1 MKIMH
6 KSPDLT
12 LLVALW
18 LLLGIG
24 IVFALPQMLA
34 LWSIT
39 SILQFATLLALVA
52 LGQSL
57 VVMAGGGGIDLS
69 VGGNVSLSAV
79 IGMLA
84 LQQGIN
90 PALLPVICMLSGSAA
105 GALNG
110 LLVARLRLWPL
121 IVTLGSFYLFS
132 GLALALTGGAAI
144 SGVPVELAQWGRG
157 ANFAIPLPF
166 LTCVI
171 PAFFIAWLI
180 LSKSAWGK
188 WVYACGFNEHATR
201 LVGIP
206 VDRLRLLVYCLS
218 GLLAGCAGFISLSW
232 LGSARPEIGVN
243 LELESLTAALL
254 GGVAIFGGRGSVVG
268 VLAAAL
274 MLVTI
279 KTCMLQLGLNSV
291 WQLGVVGL
299 LLIIVLMAQRLFIY
313 RR

>member
-1 MKIMH
+1 MNVWRQ
-6 KSPDLT
+6 SPDIA
-12 LLVALW
+12 LLGTLW

-24 IVFALPQMLA
+24 IVVALPQMLA
-34 LWSIT
+34 PWSLT
-39 SILQFATLLALVA
+39 SILQFATLLSLVA

-57 VVMAGGGGIDLS
+57 VVMTGGGGIDLS

-79 IGMLA
+79 MGMLA
-84 LQQGIN
+84 LDQGVT
-90 PALLPVICMLSGSAA
+90 PTLLPLVCLLSGTLA

-132 GLALALTGGAAI
+132 GLALALTGGAALA
-144 SGVPVELAQWGRG
+144 GVPPELTQWGRG
-157 ANFAIPLPF
+157 AALALPLPY
-166 LTCVI
+166 LTCVV
-171 PAFFIAWLI
+171 PAFILAWLI

-188 WVYACGFNEHATR
+188 WIYACGFNEQATR

-254 GGVAIFGGRGSVVG
+254 GGVAIFGGRGSVLG
-268 VLAAAL
+268 VMAAAL

-291 WQLGVVGL
+291 WQLGAVGI

>member
-1 MKIMH
+1 M
-6 KSPDLT
+6 
-12 LLVALW
+12 
-18 LLLGIG
+18 
-24 IVFALPQMLA
+24 
-34 LWSIT
+34 
-39 SILQFATLLALVA
+39 A

-57 VVMAGGGGIDLS
+57 GVLTGGGGIDLS
-69 VGGNVSLSAV
+69 VGGNVSRAAV
-79 IGMLA
+79 MGMLA
-84 LQQGIN
+84 LNHGVN
-90 PALLPVICMLSGSAA
+90 PALLPLICLLSGTLA

-110 LLVARLRLWPL
+110 ILVARLRLWPL

-144 SGVPVELAQWGRG
+144 AGVPTGLTQWGRG
-157 ANFAIPLPF
+157 ASFSLPLPF
-166 LTCVI
+166 ITCVV
-171 PAFFIAWLI
+171 PAFVIAWLL

-188 WVYACGFNEHATR
+188 WVYATGFNEQATR

-218 GLLAGCAGFISLSW
+218 GLLAGCAGFISLAW

-254 GGVAIFGGRGSVVG
+254 GGVAIFGGRGSVPG
-268 VLAAAL
+268 VMAAAL

-291 WQLGVVGL
+291 WQLGAVGM

>member
-1 MKIMH
+1 MTLWR

-12 LLVALW
+12 LLSALW
-18 LLLGIG
+18 LLLAIG
-24 IVFALPQMLA
+24 IVLVLPQMLA
-34 LWSIT
+34 AWSIT
-39 SILQFATLLALVA
+39 SILQFATLLSLVA

-57 VVMAGGGGIDLS
+57 VVMSGGGGIDLS

-84 LQQGIN
+84 LNQGIN
-90 PALLPVICMLSGSAA
+90 PLWLSLICLITGTLA
-105 GALNG
+105 GAING
-110 LLVARLRLWPL
+110 WLIARLRLWPL

-132 GLALALTGGAAI
+132 GLALALTGGAAVA
-144 SGVPVELAQWGRG
+144 GVPAELTQWGRG
-157 ANFAIPLPF
+157 AQFFIPLPF

-171 PAFFIAWLI
+171 PAFLIAWLI

-206 VDRLRLLVYCLS
+206 VDRLRFLAYCLS
-218 GLLAGCAGFISLSW
+218 GLLAGCAGFVSLSW

-254 GGVAIFGGRGSVVG
+254 GGVAIFGGRGSVIG

-291 WQLGVVGL
+291 WQLGVVGI

>member
-1 MKIMH
+1 MSFWR
-6 KSPDLT
+6 KSPNIT
-12 LLVALW
+12 LLIALW
-18 LLLGIG
+18 LLLALG
-24 IVFALPQMLA
+24 IVLVLPQMLA
-34 LWSIT
+34 SWSIT
-39 SILQFATLLALVA
+39 SILQFATLLSLVA

-57 VVMAGGGGIDLS
+57 VVMTGGGGIDLS

-84 LQQGIN
+84 LDQGLN
-90 PALLPVICMLSGSAA
+90 PALLPLVCLLSGTLA
-105 GALNG
+105 GAVNG
-110 LLVARLRLWPL
+110 LLIARLRLWPL

-132 GLALALTGGAAI
+132 GMALALTGGAAI
-144 SGVPVELAQWGRG
+144 AGVPAELTQWGRG
-157 ANFAIPLPF
+157 AQLAIPLPF

-171 PAFFIAWLI
+171 PAFLIAWLI

-188 WVYACGFNEHATR
+188 WIYACGFNEHATR

-206 VDRLRLLVYCLS
+206 VDRLRLLAYCLS
-218 GLLAGCAGFISLSW
+218 GLLAGCAGFVSLSW

-254 GGVAIFGGRGSVVG
+254 GGVAIFGGRGSVIG

-291 WQLGVVGL
+291 WQLGVVGI

>member
-1 MKIMH
+1 MTLWR

-12 LLVALW
+12 LLSALW

-24 IVFALPQMLA
+24 IVLVLPQMLA
-34 LWSIT
+34 VWSIT
-39 SILQFATLLALVA
+39 SILQFATLLSLVA

-57 VVMAGGGGIDLS
+57 VVMSGGGGIDLS

-79 IGMLA
+79 IGMLV
-84 LQQGIN
+84 LNQGIN
-90 PALLPVICMLSGSAA
+90 PLWLPLICLIAGTLA
-105 GALNG
+105 GAING
-110 LLVARLRLWPL
+110 WLIARLRLWPL

-132 GLALALTGGAAI
+132 GLALALTGGAAVA
-144 SGVPVELAQWGRG
+144 GVPAELTLWGRG
-157 ANFAIPLPF
+157 AQFFIPLPF

-171 PAFFIAWLI
+171 PAFLIAWLI

-188 WVYACGFNEHATR
+188 WIYACGFNEHATR

-206 VDRLRLLVYCLS
+206 VDRLRFIAYCLS
-218 GLLAGCAGFISLSW
+218 GLLAGCAGFVSLSW

-254 GGVAIFGGRGSVVG
+254 GGVAIFGGRGNVIG

-291 WQLGVVGL
+291 WQLGVVGI

>member
-12 LLVALW
+12 LLIALW

-90 PALLPVICMLSGSAA
+90 PVLLPVICMLSGTAA

-144 SGVPVELAQWGRG
+144 SGVPAELTQWGRG
-157 ANFAIPLPF
+157 ANFAIPVPF

>member
-1 MKIMH
+1 MNILRR
-6 KSPDLT
+6 SPEIAL
-12 LLVALW
+12 LLVLW
-18 LLLGIG
+18 LMLVLGI
-24 IVFALPQMLA
+24 VLALPQMLA
-34 LWSIT
+34 PWSLT
-39 SILQFATLLALVA
+39 SILQFATLLSLVA

-57 VVMAGGGGIDLS
+57 VVMTGGGGIDLS

-84 LQQGIN
+84 LNQGVS
-90 PALLPVICMLSGSAA
+90 PALLPLICLLSGTLA

-110 LLVARLRLWPL
+110 FLVARLRLWPL

-144 SGVPVELAQWGRG
+144 AGVPPELTQWGRG
-157 ANFAIPLPF
+157 VSFSFPLPF
-166 LTCVI
+166 ITCVV
-171 PAFFIAWLI
+171 PAFVVAWLI

-188 WVYACGFNEHATR
+188 WIYASGFNEHATR

-206 VDRLRLLVYCLS
+206 VDRLRLLAYCLS
-218 GLLAGCAGFISLSW
+218 GLLAGCAGFVSLTW

-254 GGVAIFGGRGSVVG
+254 GGVAIFGGRGSVIG
-268 VLAAAL
+268 VMAAAL

-291 WQLGVVGL
+291 WQLGAVGM

>member
-1 MKIMH
+1 MTLWR

-12 LLVALW
+12 LLSALW
-18 LLLGIG
+18 LLLAIG
-24 IVFALPQMLA
+24 IVLVLPQMLA
-34 LWSIT
+34 AWSIT
-39 SILQFATLLALVA
+39 SILQFATLLSLVA

-57 VVMAGGGGIDLS
+57 VVMSGGGGIDLS

-79 IGMLA
+79 IGMLV
-84 LQQGIN
+84 LNQGIN
-90 PALLPVICMLSGSAA
+90 PLWLPLICLITGTLA
-105 GALNG
+105 GAING
-110 LLVARLRLWPL
+110 WLIARLRLWPL

-132 GLALALTGGAAI
+132 GLALALTGGAAVA
-144 SGVPVELAQWGRG
+144 GVPAELTQWGRG
-157 ANFAIPLPF
+157 AQFFIPLPF

-171 PAFFIAWLI
+171 PAFLIAWLI

-188 WVYACGFNEHATR
+188 WIYACGFNEHATR

-206 VDRLRLLVYCLS
+206 VDRLRFLAYCLS
-218 GLLAGCAGFISLSW
+218 GLLAGCAGFVSLSW

-254 GGVAIFGGRGSVVG
+254 GGVAIFGGRGSVIG

-291 WQLGVVGL
+291 WQLGVVGI

>member
-1 MKIMH
+1 MTFWR
-6 KSPDLT
+6 KSPDIT
-12 LLVALW
+12 LLIALW
-18 LLLGIG
+18 LLLALG
-24 IVFALPQMLA
+24 IVLVLPQMLA
-34 LWSIT
+34 SWSIT
-39 SILQFATLLALVA
+39 SILQFATLLSLVA

-57 VVMAGGGGIDLS
+57 VVMTGGGGIDLS

-84 LQQGIN
+84 LDQGLN
-90 PALLPVICMLSGSAA
+90 PALLPLVCLLSGTLA
-105 GALNG
+105 GAING
-110 LLVARLRLWPL
+110 LLIARLRLWPL

-144 SGVPVELAQWGRG
+144 AGVPAELTQWGRG
-157 ANFAIPLPF
+157 AQLAIPLPF

-188 WVYACGFNEHATR
+188 WIYACGFNEHATR

-206 VDRLRLLVYCLS
+206 VDRLRLLAYCLS
-218 GLLAGCAGFISLSW
+218 GLLAGCAGFVSLSW

-254 GGVAIFGGRGSVVG
+254 GGVAIFGGRGSVIG
-268 VLAAAL
+268 ILAAAL

-291 WQLGVVGL
+291 WQLGVVGI

>member
-1 MKIMH
+1 MTLWR

-12 LLVALW
+12 LLSALW
-18 LLLGIG
+18 LLLVIG
-24 IVFALPQMLA
+24 IVLVLPQMLA
-34 LWSIT
+34 AWSIT
-39 SILQFATLLALVA
+39 SILQFATLLSLVA

-57 VVMAGGGGIDLS
+57 VVMNGGGGIDLS

-79 IGMLA
+79 IGMLT
-84 LQQGIN
+84 LNQGIN
-90 PALLPVICMLSGSAA
+90 PLWLPLICLITGTLA
-105 GALNG
+105 GAING
-110 LLVARLRLWPL
+110 WLIARLRLWPL

-132 GLALALTGGAAI
+132 GLALALTGGAAVA
-144 SGVPVELAQWGRG
+144 GVPAELTQWGRG
-157 ANFAIPLPF
+157 AQFFIPLPF

-171 PAFFIAWLI
+171 PAFLIAWLI

-188 WVYACGFNEHATR
+188 WIYACGFNEHATR

-206 VDRLRLLVYCLS
+206 VDRLRFLAYCLS
-218 GLLAGCAGFISLSW
+218 GLLAGCAGFVSLSW

-254 GGVAIFGGRGSVVG
+254 GGVAIFGGRGSVIG

-291 WQLGVVGL
+291 WQLGVVGI

>member
-1 MKIMH
+1 MRLWR

-12 LLVALW
+12 LLSALW
-18 LLLGIG
+18 LLLAIG
-24 IVFALPQMLA
+24 IVLVLPHMLA
-34 LWSIT
+34 GWSIT
-39 SILQFATLLALVA
+39 SILQFATLLSLVA

-57 VVMAGGGGIDLS
+57 VVMSGGGGIDLS

-84 LQQGIN
+84 LNQGIN
-90 PALLPVICMLSGSAA
+90 PLWLPPICLITGTLA
-105 GALNG
+105 GAING
-110 LLVARLRLWPL
+110 WLIARLRLWPL

-132 GLALALTGGAAI
+132 GLALALTGGAAVA
-144 SGVPVELAQWGRG
+144 GVPAQLTQWGRG
-157 ANFAIPLPF
+157 AQFFIPLPF

-171 PAFFIAWLI
+171 PAFLIAWLI

-188 WVYACGFNEHATR
+188 WIYACGFNEHATR

-206 VDRLRLLVYCLS
+206 VDHLRFLAYCLS
-218 GLLAGCAGFISLSW
+218 GLLAGCAGFVSLSW

-254 GGVAIFGGRGSVVG
+254 GGVAIFGGRGSVIG

-274 MLVTI
+274 MLVTL

-291 WQLGVVGL
+291 WQLGVVGI

>member
-1 MKIMH
+1 MNLWRKA
-6 KSPDLT
+6 PDLS
-12 LLVALW
+12 LLLTLW
-18 LLLGIG
+18 LLLLLG

-34 LWSIT
+34 AWSVT

-57 VVMAGGGGIDLS
+57 VVMTGGGGIDLS

-79 IGMLA
+79 VGMLA
-84 LQQGIN
+84 LNQGIT
-90 PALLPVICMLSGSAA
+90 PALLPLICLLTGTLA

-110 LLVARLRLWPL
+110 TLVARLRLWPL

-144 SGVPVELAQWGRG
+144 SGVPPGLTQWGRG
-157 ANFAIPLPF
+157 ATFFIPLPF
-166 LTCVI
+166 LVCVI
-171 PAFFIAWLI
+171 PAFLIAWLL
-180 LSKSAWGK
+180 LSQSAWGK
-188 WVYACGFNEHATR
+188 WIYASGFNEHATR

-218 GLLAGCAGFISLSW
+218 GLLAGCAGFISLTW

-254 GGVAIFGGRGSVVG
+254 GGVAIFGGRGSVIG

-291 WQLGVVGL
+291 WQLGAVGL
-299 LLIIVLMAQRLFIY
+299 LLILVLMAQRLFIY

>member
-1 MKIMH
+1 MTLWR

-12 LLVALW
+12 LLIALW
-18 LLLGIG
+18 LLLAIG
-24 IVFALPQMLA
+24 IVLLLPQMLA
-34 LWSIT
+34 SWSIT
-39 SILQFATLLALVA
+39 SILQFATLLSLVA

-57 VVMAGGGGIDLS
+57 VVMTGGGGIDLS

-79 IGMLA
+79 LGMLA
-84 LQQGIN
+84 LDQGIN
-90 PALLPVICMLSGSAA
+90 PAWLPLICLLTGTLA
-105 GALNG
+105 GAING
-110 LLVARLRLWPL
+110 WLIARLRLWPL

-144 SGVPVELAQWGRG
+144 AGVPTALTQWGRG
-157 ANFAIPLPF
+157 AQFFIPLPF

-171 PAFFIAWLI
+171 PAFLIAWLI

-188 WVYACGFNEHATR
+188 WIYACGFNEHATR

-206 VDRLRLLVYCLS
+206 VDRLRLLAYCLS
-218 GLLAGCAGFISLSW
+218 GLLAGCAGFVSLTW

-291 WQLGVVGL
+291 WQLGVVGM

>member
-1 MKIMH
+1 MTLWR

-12 LLVALW
+12 LLSALW
-18 LLLGIG
+18 LLLAIG
-24 IVFALPQMLA
+24 IVLVLPQMLA
-34 LWSIT
+34 AWSIT
-39 SILQFATLLALVA
+39 SILQFATLLSLVA

-57 VVMAGGGGIDLS
+57 VVMSGGGGIDLS

-84 LQQGIN
+84 LNQGIN
-90 PALLPVICMLSGSAA
+90 PLWLPLICLITGTLA
-105 GALNG
+105 GAING
-110 LLVARLRLWPL
+110 WLIARLRLWPL

-132 GLALALTGGAAI
+132 GLALALTGGAAVA
-144 SGVPVELAQWGRG
+144 GVPAELTQWGRG
-157 ANFAIPLPF
+157 AQFFIPLPF

-171 PAFFIAWLI
+171 PAFLIAWLI

-188 WVYACGFNEHATR
+188 WIYACGFNEHATR

-206 VDRLRLLVYCLS
+206 VDRLRFLAYCLS
-218 GLLAGCAGFISLSW
+218 GLLAGCAGFVSLSW

-254 GGVAIFGGRGSVVG
+254 GGVAIFGGRGSVIG

-291 WQLGVVGL
+291 WQLGVVGI

>member
-1 MKIMH
+1 MTLWR

-12 LLVALW
+12 LLSALW
-18 LLLGIG
+18 LLLAIG
-24 IVFALPQMLA
+24 IVLVLPQMLA
-34 LWSIT
+34 AWSIT
-39 SILQFATLLALVA
+39 SILQFATLLSLVA

-57 VVMAGGGGIDLS
+57 VVMSGGGGIDLS

-84 LQQGIN
+84 LNQGIN
-90 PALLPVICMLSGSAA
+90 PLWLPLICLITGTLA
-105 GALNG
+105 GAING
-110 LLVARLRLWPL
+110 WLIARLRLWPL

-132 GLALALTGGAAI
+132 GLALALTGGAAVA
-144 SGVPVELAQWGRG
+144 GVPAQLTQWGRG
-157 ANFAIPLPF
+157 AQFFIPLPF

-171 PAFFIAWLI
+171 PAFLIAWLI

-188 WVYACGFNEHATR
+188 WIYACGFNEHATR

-206 VDRLRLLVYCLS
+206 VDRLRFLAYCLS
-218 GLLAGCAGFISLSW
+218 GLLAGCAGFVSLSW

-254 GGVAIFGGRGSVVG
+254 GGVAIFGGRGSVIG

-274 MLVTI
+274 MLVTL

-291 WQLGVVGL
+291 WQLGVVGI

>member
-1 MKIMH
+1 MRLWR

-12 LLVALW
+12 LLSALW
-18 LLLGIG
+18 LLLAIG
-24 IVFALPQMLA
+24 IVLVLPQMLA
-34 LWSIT
+34 GWSIT
-39 SILQFATLLALVA
+39 SILQFATLLSLVA

-57 VVMAGGGGIDLS
+57 VVMSGGGGIDLS

-84 LQQGIN
+84 LNQGIN
-90 PALLPVICMLSGSAA
+90 PLWLPPICLITGTLAGVI
-105 GALNG
+105 NG
-110 LLVARLRLWPL
+110 WLIARLRLWPL

-132 GLALALTGGAAI
+132 GLALALTGGAAVA
-144 SGVPVELAQWGRG
+144 GVPAQLTQWGRG
-157 ANFAIPLPF
+157 AQFFIPLPF

-171 PAFFIAWLI
+171 PAFLIAWLI

-188 WVYACGFNEHATR
+188 WIYACGFNEHATR

-206 VDRLRLLVYCLS
+206 VDRLRFLAYCLS
-218 GLLAGCAGFISLSW
+218 GLLAGCAGFVSLSW

-254 GGVAIFGGRGSVVG
+254 GGVAIFGGRGSVIG

-274 MLVTI
+274 MLVTL
-279 KTCMLQLGLNSV
+279 KTCMLQLGLNTV
-291 WQLGVVGL
+291 WQLGVVGI

>member
-1 MKIMH
+1 MTFWR
-6 KSPDLT
+6 KSPDIT
-12 LLVALW
+12 LLIALW
-18 LLLGIG
+18 LLLALG
-24 IVFALPQMLA
+24 IVLVLPQMLA
-34 LWSIT
+34 SWSIT
-39 SILQFATLLALVA
+39 SILQFATLLSLVA

-57 VVMAGGGGIDLS
+57 VVMTGGGGIDLS

-84 LQQGIN
+84 LDQGLN
-90 PALLPVICMLSGSAA
+90 PALLPLVCLISGTLA
-105 GALNG
+105 GAVNG
-110 LLVARLRLWPL
+110 LLIARLRLWPL

-144 SGVPVELAQWGRG
+144 AGVPAELTQWGRG
-157 ANFAIPLPF
+157 AQWAIPLPF

-171 PAFFIAWLI
+171 PAFLIAWLI

-188 WVYACGFNEHATR
+188 WIYACGFNEHATR

-206 VDRLRLLVYCLS
+206 VDRLRLLAYCLS
-218 GLLAGCAGFISLSW
+218 GLLAGCAGFVSLSW

-254 GGVAIFGGRGSVVG
+254 GGVAIFGGRGSVIG

-291 WQLGVVGL
+291 WQLGVVGI

>member
-1 MKIMH
+1 MKLWR
-6 KSPDLT
+6 KAPDLT
-12 LLVALW
+12 LLLALW
-18 LLLGIG
+18 LLLLGAIA
-24 IVFALPQMLA
+24 IVLPQMLA
-34 LWSIT
+34 AWSLT
-39 SILQFATLLALVA
+39 SILQFATLLSLVA

-57 VVMAGGGGIDLS
+57 VVMTGGGGIDLS

-84 LQQGIN
+84 LDQGIA
-90 PALLPVICMLSGSAA
+90 PGWLPLICLLSGSLA

-132 GLALALTGGAAI
+132 GLALALTGGAALP
-144 SGVPVELAQWGRG
+144 GVPPLLTQWGR
-157 ANFAIPLPF
+157 AAMLSVPLPF

-171 PAFFIAWLI
+171 PAFLLAWLI
-180 LSKSAWGK
+180 LSNSAWGK
-188 WVYACGFNEHATR
+188 WIYACGFNEHATR

-218 GLLAGCAGFISLSW
+218 GALAGCAGFISLCW

-254 GGVAIFGGRGSVVG
+254 GGVAIFGGRGSVIG

-274 MLVTI
+274 MLVAL

-291 WQLGVVGL
+291 WQLGVVGM
-299 LLIIVLMAQRLFIY
+299 LLIMVLMAQRLFIY

>member
-1 MKIMH
+1 MTLWR

-12 LLVALW
+12 LLSALW
-18 LLLGIG
+18 LLLAIG
-24 IVFALPQMLA
+24 IVLVLPQMLA
-34 LWSIT
+34 AWSIT
-39 SILQFATLLALVA
+39 SILQFATLLSLVA

-57 VVMAGGGGIDLS
+57 VVMSGGGGIDLS

-84 LQQGIN
+84 LNQGIN
-90 PALLPVICMLSGSAA
+90 PLWLPLICLITGTLA
-105 GALNG
+105 GAING
-110 LLVARLRLWPL
+110 WLIARLRLWPL

-132 GLALALTGGAAI
+132 GLALALTGGAAVA
-144 SGVPVELAQWGRG
+144 GVPAQLTQWGRG
-157 ANFAIPLPF
+157 AQFFIPLPF

-171 PAFFIAWLI
+171 PAFLIAWLI

-188 WVYACGFNEHATR
+188 WIYACGFNEHATR

-206 VDRLRLLVYCLS
+206 VDRLRFLAYCLS
-218 GLLAGCAGFISLSW
+218 GLLAGCAGFVSLSW

-254 GGVAIFGGRGSVVG
+254 GGVAIFGGRGSVIG

-291 WQLGVVGL
+291 WQLGVVGI
-299 LLIIVLMAQRLFIY
+299 LLIIVMMAQRLFIY

>member
-1 MKIMH
+1 MKLWR
-6 KSPDLT
+6 KAPDLT
-12 LLVALW
+12 LLLALW
-18 LLLGIG
+18 LLLLGAIA
-24 IVFALPQMLA
+24 IVLPQMLA
-34 LWSIT
+34 AWSLT
-39 SILQFATLLALVA
+39 SILQFATLLSLVA

-57 VVMAGGGGIDLS
+57 VVMTG
-69 VGGNVSLSAV
+69 
-79 IGMLA
+79 
-84 LQQGIN
+84 
-90 PALLPVICMLSGSAA
+90 

-132 GLALALTGGAAI
+132 GLALALTGGAALA
-144 SGVPVELAQWGRG
+144 GVPPLLTQWGR
-157 ANFAIPLPF
+157 AAMLSVPLPF

-171 PAFFIAWLI
+171 PAFLLAWLI
-180 LSKSAWGK
+180 LSSSAWGK
-188 WVYACGFNEHATR
+188 WIYACGFNEHATR

-218 GLLAGCAGFISLSW
+218 GALAGCAGFISLCW

-254 GGVAIFGGRGSVVG
+254 GGVAIFGGRGSVIG

-274 MLVTI
+274 MLVTL

-291 WQLGVVGL
+291 WQLGVVGM
-299 LLIIVLMAQRLFIY
+299 LLIMVLMAQRLFIY

>member
-1 MKIMH
+1 MTLWR

-12 LLVALW
+12 LLSALW
-18 LLLGIG
+18 LLLAIG
-24 IVFALPQMLA
+24 IVLVLPQMLA
-34 LWSIT
+34 AWSIT
-39 SILQFATLLALVA
+39 SILQFATLLSLVA

-57 VVMAGGGGIDLS
+57 VVMSGGGGIDLS

-84 LQQGIN
+84 LDQGIN
-90 PALLPVICMLSGSAA
+90 PALLPLVCLITGTLA
-105 GALNG
+105 GAVNG
-110 LLVARLRLWPL
+110 LLIARLRLWPL

-144 SGVPVELAQWGRG
+144 AGVPAELTQWGRG
-157 ANFAIPLPF
+157 TQFSIPLPF

-171 PAFFIAWLI
+171 PAFLIAWLI

-188 WVYACGFNEHATR
+188 WIYACGFNEHATR

-206 VDRLRLLVYCLS
+206 VDRLRFLAYCLS
-218 GLLAGCAGFISLSW
+218 GLLAGCAGFVSLSW

-254 GGVAIFGGRGSVVG
+254 GGVAIFGGRGSVIG

-291 WQLGVVGL
+291 WQLGVVGI

>member
-1 MKIMH
+1 MNLWRKA
-6 KSPDLT
+6 PDLS
-12 LLVALW
+12 LLFALW
-18 LLLGIG
+18 LLLLLS

-34 LWSIT
+34 AWSLT

-57 VVMAGGGGIDLS
+57 VVMTGGGGIDLS

-79 IGMLA
+79 VGMLA
-84 LQQGIN
+84 LNQGVT
-90 PALLPVICMLSGSAA
+90 PALLPLVCLVMGTLA

-110 LLVARLRLWPL
+110 ILVARLRLWPL

-144 SGVPVELAQWGRG
+144 SGVPPELTQWGRG
-157 ANFAIPLPF
+157 ATFFIPLPF
-166 LTCVI
+166 LVCVI
-171 PAFFIAWLI
+171 PAFLIAWLL
-180 LSKSAWGK
+180 LSQSAWGK
-188 WVYACGFNEHATR
+188 WIYASGFNEHATR

-206 VDRLRLLVYCLS
+206 VDRLRFLVYCLS
-218 GLLAGCAGFISLSW
+218 GLLAGCAGFISLTW

-254 GGVAIFGGRGSVVG
+254 GGVAIYGGRGSVIG

-291 WQLGVVGL
+291 WQLGAVGL
-299 LLIIVLMAQRLFIY
+299 LLILVLMAQRLFIY

>member
-1 MKIMH
+1 MTLWR

-12 LLVALW
+12 LLSALW

-24 IVFALPQMLA
+24 IVLVLPQMLA
-34 LWSIT
+34 AWSIT
-39 SILQFATLLALVA
+39 SILQFATLLSLVA

-57 VVMAGGGGIDLS
+57 VVMSGGGGIDLS

-84 LQQGIN
+84 LNQGFN
-90 PALLPVICMLSGSAA
+90 PLWLPLICLITGTLA
-105 GALNG
+105 GAING
-110 LLVARLRLWPL
+110 WMIARLRLWPL

-132 GLALALTGGAAI
+132 GLALALTGGAAVA
-144 SGVPVELAQWGRG
+144 GVPAELTQWGRG
-157 ANFAIPLPF
+157 AQFFIPLPF

-171 PAFFIAWLI
+171 PAFLIAWLI

-188 WVYACGFNEHATR
+188 WIYACGFNEYATR

-206 VDRLRLLVYCLS
+206 VDRLRFLAYCLS
-218 GLLAGCAGFISLSW
+218 GLLAGCAGFVSLSW

-254 GGVAIFGGRGSVVG
+254 GGVAIFGGRGSVIG

-291 WQLGVVGL
+291 WQLGVVGI

>member
-144 SGVPVELAQWGRG
+144 SGVPV
-157 ANFAIPLPF
+157 
-166 LTCVI
+166 
-171 PAFFIAWLI
+171 
-180 LSKSAWGK
+180 
-188 WVYACGFNEHATR
+188 
-201 LVGIP
+201 
-206 VDRLRLLVYCLS
+206 
-218 GLLAGCAGFISLSW
+218 
-232 LGSARPEIGVN
+232 
-243 LELESLTAALL
+243 
-254 GGVAIFGGRGSVVG
+254 
-268 VLAAAL
+268 
-274 MLVTI
+274 
-279 KTCMLQLGLNSV
+279 
-291 WQLGVVGL
+291 
-299 LLIIVLMAQRLFIY
+299 
-313 RR
+313 